1 MHVQDLILVQS
12 ILQQWKNIH
21 NVHITEQKLISNQ
34 AVRLWMNGKGTGT
47 VQKRCLSFLQTE
59 EKNHGKNYCH
69 YAIFGVLLKKV
80 IYYKEEEHV

>member
-1 MHVQDLILVQS
+1 
-12 ILQQWKNIH
+12 
-21 NVHITEQKLISNQ
+21 
-34 AVRLWMNGKGTGT
+34 MNGKGTGT

>member
-1 MHVQDLILVQS
+1 MDERERDRHS
-12 ILQQWKNIH
+12 TK
-21 NVHITEQKLISNQ
+21 
-34 AVRLWMNGKGTGT
+34 AVPVL
-47 VQKRCLSFLQTE
+47 LQTE